1 MMDYK
6 KILDALIEQI
16 GEAELGRIIVEK
28 DCPHS
33 YHLSD
38 TKGCGSSSQNCYKCW
53 AKAVGLKL
61 EVEKS

>member
-1 MMDYK
+1 MDYK
-6 KILDALIEQI
+6 KILVALIEQI

-38 TKGCGSSSQNCYKCW
+38 TKDCGSNSQNCDKCW
-53 AKAVGLKL
+53 AWAEALGLKQ
-61 EVEKS
+61 EG